1 VREPVRP
8 RRMRR
13 VASCPCQGGRRWG
26 LDQSSP
32 GVSMASTRISEDP
45 RIDPRIKAMLA
56 ELNPAVAADDATSR
70 EQVLEEASTEGAVA
84 QRTMVAA
91 SLGMSDTEEIAPS
104 NGLTVTDHG
113 VVSDPDGNKIRIR
126 LIRPDGH
133 DVVVDFRNALAP
145 SSVDEVAPYP
155 AGLNDCVSGVR
166 WVVATPTSWVVDAT
180 RVVIAGESGGA
191 P

>member
-1 VREPVRP
+1 
-8 RRMRR
+8 
-13 VASCPCQGGRRWG
+13 
-26 LDQSSP
+26 
-32 GVSMASTRISEDP
+32 MASTRISEDP

-155 AGLNDCVSGVR
+155 AGLNDCVS
-166 WVVATPTSWVVDAT
+166 A
-180 RVVIAGESGGA
+180 SGGWSPRRRA
-191 P
+191 GWSTPRGSSSPERAEGHPDACHRAASEARR